1 MEVTF
6 LLMAKQFM
14 NKQITTQEE
23 IVSKTKK
30 AIIDESKRIEENCLY
45 TAKGHFVAAQ
55 FWTNF
60 HLWIGI
66 PTVILAAIAGI
77 TAFAKFDENNILAGV
92 LSIIVVVL
100 TAVTTFLN
108 PKERANTYLI
118 SGNNYDSLLTKARIF
133 WTIDCRE
140 ENSEQVLTE
149 KLKDLSDRRDKLN
162 RESPQVPTWAYKK
175 AKKGIEEGEADYRID
190 KKLKD
195 LTY

>member
-1 MEVTF
+1 LGVTS

-30 AIIDESKRIEENCLY
+30 AIIDESKRTEESCLY

-66 PTVILAAIAGI
+66 PTVILAAITGI
-77 TAFAKFDENNILAGV
+77 TAFAKFDENNILAGI

-108 PKERANTYLI
+108 PKEKANNYLI
-118 SGNNYDSLLTKARIF
+118 SGNNYDSLLTKTRIF

-140 ENSEQVLTE
+140 EHSEQVLTQ
-149 KLKDLSDRRDKLN
+149 KLKDLSEQRDKLN

-175 AKKGIEEGEADYRID
+175 AKKGIEEGEAEYRID
-190 KKLKD
+190 KNEKI
-195 LTY
+195 

>member
-1 MEVTF
+1 MGVTS

-30 AIIDESKRIEENCLY
+30 AIIDESKRTEESCLY

-66 PTVILAAIAGI
+66 PTVILAAITGI
-77 TAFAKFDENNILAGV
+77 TAFAKFDENNILAGI

-108 PKERANTYLI
+108 PKEKANNYLI
-118 SGNNYDSLLTKARIF
+118 SGNNYDSLLTKTRIF

-140 ENSEQVLTE
+140 ENSEQVLTQ
-149 KLKDLSDRRDKLN
+149 KLKDLSEQRDKLN

-175 AKKGIEEGEADYRID
+175 AKKGIEEGEAEYRID
-190 KKLKD
+190 KNEKM
-195 LTY
+195 

>member
-1 MEVTF
+1 
-6 LLMAKQFM
+6 MAKQFM

-30 AIIDESKRIEENCLY
+30 AIIDESKRTEESCLY

-66 PTVILAAIAGI
+66 PTVILAAITGI
-77 TAFAKFDENNILAGV
+77 TAFAKFDENNILAGI

-108 PKERANTYLI
+108 PKEKANNYLV
-118 SGNNYDSLLTKARIF
+118 SGNNYDSLLTKTRIF

-140 ENSEQVLTE
+140 ENSEQVLTQ
-149 KLKDLSDRRDKLN
+149 KLKDLSEQRDKLN

-190 KKLKD
+190 KNEKM
-195 LTY
+195 

>member
-1 MEVTF
+1 LGVTS

-30 AIIDESKRIEENCLY
+30 AIIDESKRTEESCLY

-66 PTVILAAIAGI
+66 PTVILAAITGI
-77 TAFAKFDENNILAGV
+77 TAFAKFDENNILAGI

-108 PKERANTYLI
+108 PKEKANNYLI
-118 SGNNYDSLLTKARIF
+118 SGNNYDSLLTKTRIF

-140 ENSEQVLTE
+140 ENSEQVLTQ
-149 KLKDLSDRRDKLN
+149 KLKDLSEQRDKLN

-175 AKKGIEEGEADYRID
+175 AKKGIEEGEAEYRID
-190 KKLKD
+190 KNEKM
-195 LTY
+195 

>member
-1 MEVTF
+1 MGVTS

-30 AIIDESKRIEENCLY
+30 AIIDESKRTEESCLY

-66 PTVILAAIAGI
+66 PTVILAAITGI
-77 TAFAKFDENNILAGV
+77 TAFAKFDENNILAGI

-108 PKERANTYLI
+108 PKEKANNYLI
-118 SGNNYDSLLTKARIF
+118 SGNNYDSLLTKTRIF

-140 ENSEQVLTE
+140 EHSEQVLTQ
-149 KLKDLSDRRDKLN
+149 KLKDLSEQRDKLN

-175 AKKGIEEGEADYRID
+175 AKKGIEEGEAEYRID
-190 KKLKD
+190 KNEKM
-195 LTY
+195 